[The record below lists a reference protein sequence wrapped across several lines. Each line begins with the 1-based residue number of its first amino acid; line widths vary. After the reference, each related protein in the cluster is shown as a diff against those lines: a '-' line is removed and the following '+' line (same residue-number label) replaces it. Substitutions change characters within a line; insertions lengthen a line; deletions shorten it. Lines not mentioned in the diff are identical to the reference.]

1 MTRILIA
8 DPDMASRKALALL
21 LTRKFGI
28 DCIDEASDTGALIR
42 CMAENPPDLLLL
54 NWTLQGTPGP
64 ETCRLLRKTY
74 PHLKI
79 VLLSPDLEDAGA
91 AHAAGAEFLFK
102 GAPADEALAVLTP
115 LVRQAKKTGSPD
127 PDDRPSR

>member
-21 LTRKFGI
+21 LTRKLGI
-28 DCIDEASDTGALIR
+28 DCIDEASDTGVLIR

-74 PHLKI
+74 RDLKI
-79 VLLSPDLEDAGA
+79 VLLSPNPEDAEA
-91 AHAAGAEFLFK
+91 ARAAGAEFLYK

-115 LVRQAKKTGSPD
+115 LVRLDQNPGSSD